1 MSSELQ
7 LQGSLKFAKGGA
19 NFEATFGSGYFDVAG
34 SAGNKQ
40 VQAIGITDESLAL
53 GDVSSIGYVALKNL
67 DATNSIQVGSDG
79 TLYPILLRAN
89 GGWAIMEW
97 NAAAIHAK
105 ANVAPC
111 NLEYTII
118 SD

>member
-1 MSSELQ
+1 MSAELQ
-7 LQGSLKFAKGGA
+7 LQGSGSFNKGGA
-19 NFEATFGSGYFDVAG
+19 AFSVNFGAAYFDVAG
-34 SAGNKQ
+34 SVGNQ
-40 VQAIGITDESLAL
+40 EVQAVGITDESLNL
-53 GDVSSIGYVALKNL
+53 GDISSIGYVFLKNL
-67 DATNSIQVGSDG
+67 DATNSIQIGSDG

-111 NLEYTII
+111 NLQYTII
-118 SD
+118 AK